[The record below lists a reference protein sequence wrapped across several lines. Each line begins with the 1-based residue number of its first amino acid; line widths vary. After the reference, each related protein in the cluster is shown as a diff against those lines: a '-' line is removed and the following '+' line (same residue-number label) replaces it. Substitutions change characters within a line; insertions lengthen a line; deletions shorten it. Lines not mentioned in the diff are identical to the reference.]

1 MGIREKSVK
10 QGLFQVR
17 YRRVVMDTKQ
27 YLQQISRLD
36 RMINNKLAEISQL
49 RELAMSVSA
58 VKNEERVQTTP
69 NFDKIGTA
77 YCKIEE
83 MEEKLDKLI
92 DEFVDKKNLII
103 SQIDKIENETY
114 YEILFA
120 RYIEKK
126 TFEKIADEMTYSW
139 RQVIRLHGRALQEF
153 EKKYGNT
160 YKMS

>member
-1 MGIREKSVK
+1 
-10 QGLFQVR
+10 
-17 YRRVVMDTKQ
+17 MDTKQ

-69 NFDKIGTA
+69 NFDKIGTT

-92 DEFVDKKNLII
+92 DEYVDKKNLII
-103 SQIDKIENETY
+103 SQIDGIENETY

-126 TFEKIADEMTYSW
+126 TFEKIADEMTYSF
-139 RQVIRLHGRALQEF
+139 RNVTRLHGRALQEF
-153 EKKYGNT
+153 EKKYGNL
-160 YKMS
+160 YKLS

>member
-1 MGIREKSVK
+1 
-10 QGLFQVR
+10 
-17 YRRVVMDTKQ
+17 MDTKQ

-36 RMINNKLAEISQL
+36 RMINNKLSEISQL

-77 YCKIEE
+77 YCKIAE

-92 DEFVDKKNLII
+92 DEYVDKKNLII
-103 SQIDKIENETY
+103 SQIDKVENETY

>member
-1 MGIREKSVK
+1 
-10 QGLFQVR
+10 
-17 YRRVVMDTKQ
+17 MDTKQ

-36 RMINNKLAEISQL
+36 RMINNKLAEISQV

-103 SQIDKIENETY
+103 SQIDEIENETY
-114 YEILFA
+114 YEILYA

>member
-1 MGIREKSVK
+1 
-10 QGLFQVR
+10 
-17 YRRVVMDTKQ
+17 MDTKQ

-36 RMINNKLAEISQL
+36 RMINNKLSEISQL

-92 DEFVDKKNLII
+92 DEYVDKKNLII

-126 TFEKIADEMTYSW
+126 TFEKIADEMNYSF
-139 RQVIRLHGRALQEF
+139 RNTTRLHGQALREF
-153 EKKYGNT
+153 ENKFGKT
-160 YKMS
+160 YL

>member
-1 MGIREKSVK
+1 MGIREKNVK
-10 QGLFQVR
+10 QELFQVL
-17 YRRVVMDTKQ
+17 YRRVIMDTKQ

-69 NFDKIGTA
+69 NFDKIGTT

-83 MEEKLDKLI
+83 MEEKLYKLI

>member
-1 MGIREKSVK
+1 
-10 QGLFQVR
+10 
-17 YRRVVMDTKQ
+17 MDTKT

-36 RMINNKLAEISQL
+36 RMINNKLSEISQL

-58 VKNEERVQTTP
+58 VKNEERVQNTP

-92 DEFVDKKNLII
+92 DEYVDKKNLII
-103 SQIDKIENETY
+103 SQIDGIENETY
-114 YEILFA
+114 YAILFE

-126 TFEKIADEMTYSW
+126 TFEKIADEMTYSF
-139 RQVIRLHGRALQEF
+139 RNVTRLHGRALQEF
-153 EKKYGNT
+153 EKKYGNL
-160 YKMS
+160 YKLS

>member
-1 MGIREKSVK
+1 
-10 QGLFQVR
+10 
-17 YRRVVMDTKQ
+17 MDTKQ

-36 RMINNKLAEISQL
+36 RMIQNKLSEISQL

-126 TFEKIADEMTYSW
+126 TFEKIADEMNYSF
-139 RQVIRLHGRALQEF
+139 RNTTRLHGRALREF
-153 EKKYGNT
+153 EMKFGKT
-160 YKMS
+160 YL

>member
-1 MGIREKSVK
+1 
-10 QGLFQVR
+10 
-17 YRRVVMDTKQ
+17 MDTKQ

-69 NFDKIGTA
+69 NFDKMGTA

-92 DEFVDKKNLII
+92 DEFVNKKNLII

-126 TFEKIADEMTYSW
+126 TFEKIADEMNYSF
-139 RQVIRLHGRALQEF
+139 RNTTRLHGRALREF
-153 EKKYGNT
+153 EMKFGKT
-160 YKMS
+160 YL

>member
-1 MGIREKSVK
+1 MT
-10 QGLFQVR
+10 
-17 YRRVVMDTKQ
+17 TKE
-27 YLQQISRLD
+27 YLCQISRLD
-36 RMINNKLAEISQL
+36 RMIQNKLAEISQL

-103 SQIDKIENETY
+103 SQIDEIENETY

>member
-1 MGIREKSVK
+1 
-10 QGLFQVR
+10 
-17 YRRVVMDTKQ
+17 MDTKQ

-36 RMINNKLAEISQL
+36 RMINNKLSEISQL

-69 NFDKIGTA
+69 NFDKIGSA

-92 DEFVDKKNLII
+92 DEFVDKRNLII

>member
-1 MGIREKSVK
+1 MT
-10 QGLFQVR
+10 
-17 YRRVVMDTKQ
+17 TKE
-27 YLQQISRLD
+27 YLCQISRLD
-36 RMINNKLAEISQL
+36 RMINNKLSEISQL
-49 RELAMSVSA
+49 RELAMNVSA

-77 YCKIEE
+77 YCKIEA

-126 TFEKIADEMTYSW
+126 TFEKIADEMNYSF
-139 RQVIRLHGRALQEF
+139 RNTTRLHGLALREF
-153 EKKYGNT
+153 ERKFGEKYL
-160 YKMS
+160 

>member
-1 MGIREKSVK
+1 
-10 QGLFQVR
+10 
-17 YRRVVMDTKQ
+17 MDTKQ

-36 RMINNKLAEISQL
+36 RIINNKLAEISQL

-69 NFDKIGTA
+69 NFDKIGNA

>member
-1 MGIREKSVK
+1 
-10 QGLFQVR
+10 
-17 YRRVVMDTKQ
+17 MDTKQ

-49 RELAMSVSA
+49 KELAYSIKA
-58 VKNEERVQTTP
+58 VTNEERVQTTP

-83 MEEKLDKLI
+83 MEERLDKLI
-92 DEFVDKKNLII
+92 DEYVDKKNLII

-126 TFEKIADEMTYSW
+126 TFEKIADELTYSW

-153 EKKYGNT
+153 ERVYGNM
-160 YKMS
+160 YLNI

>member
-1 MGIREKSVK
+1 
-10 QGLFQVR
+10 
-17 YRRVVMDTKQ
+17 MDTKQ

-126 TFEKIADEMTYSW
+126 TFEKIADEMNYSF
-139 RQVIRLHGRALQEF
+139 RNTTRLHGQALREF
-153 EKKYGNT
+153 ENKFGKT
-160 YKMS
+160 YL

>member
-1 MGIREKSVK
+1 
-10 QGLFQVR
+10 
-17 YRRVVMDTKQ
+17 MDTKT

-36 RMINNKLAEISQL
+36 RMINNKLSEISQL
-49 RELAMSVSA
+49 RELEMSVSA

-92 DEFVDKKNLII
+92 DEYVDKKNLII
-103 SQIDKIENETY
+103 SQIDGIENETY

-126 TFEKIADEMTYSW
+126 TFEKIADEMTYSF
-139 RQVIRLHGRALQEF
+139 RNVTRLNGRALQEF
-153 EKKYGNT
+153 EKKYGNL
-160 YKMS
+160 YKLS

>member
-1 MGIREKSVK
+1 
-10 QGLFQVR
+10 
-17 YRRVVMDTKQ
+17 MDTKT

-36 RMINNKLAEISQL
+36 RMINNKLSEISQL

-92 DEFVDKKNLII
+92 DEYVDKKNLII
-103 SQIDKIENETY
+103 SQIDGIENETY

-126 TFEKIADEMTYSW
+126 TFEKIADEMTYSF
-139 RQVIRLHGRALQEF
+139 RNVTRLHGRALQEF
-153 EKKYGNT
+153 EKKYGNL
-160 YKMS
+160 YKLS

>member
-1 MGIREKSVK
+1 
-10 QGLFQVR
+10 
-17 YRRVVMDTKQ
+17 MDTKQ

-77 YCKIEE
+77 YCKIAE

-92 DEFVDKKNLII
+92 DEYVDKKNLII
-103 SQIDKIENETY
+103 SQIDGIENETY

-126 TFEKIADEMTYSW
+126 TFEKIADEMTYSF
-139 RQVIRLHGRALQEF
+139 RNVTRLHGRALQEF
-153 EKKYGNT
+153 EKKYGNL
-160 YKMS
+160 YKLS

>member
-1 MGIREKSVK
+1 
-10 QGLFQVR
+10 
-17 YRRVVMDTKQ
+17 MDTKQ

-36 RMINNKLAEISQL
+36 RMIQNKLAEISQL

-126 TFEKIADEMTYSW
+126 TFEKIADEMNYSF
-139 RQVIRLHGRALQEF
+139 RNTTRIHGRALREF
-153 EKKYGNT
+153 ENKFGKT
-160 YKMS
+160 YL

>member
-1 MGIREKSVK
+1 
-10 QGLFQVR
+10 
-17 YRRVVMDTKQ
+17 MDTKQ

-36 RMINNKLAEISQL
+36 RMINNKLSEISQL

-58 VKNEERVQTTP
+58 VKNEERVKTTP

-92 DEFVDKKNLII
+92 DEYVDKKNLII
-103 SQIDKIENETY
+103 SQIDGIENETY

-126 TFEKIADEMTYSW
+126 TFEKIADEMTYSF
-139 RQVIRLHGRALQEF
+139 RNVTRLHGRALQEF
-153 EKKYGNT
+153 EKKYGNL
-160 YKMS
+160 YKLS

>member
-1 MGIREKSVK
+1 
-10 QGLFQVR
+10 
-17 YRRVVMDTKQ
+17 MDTKT

-36 RMINNKLAEISQL
+36 RMINNKLSEISQL

-58 VKNEERVQTTP
+58 VKNEERVQNTP

-83 MEEKLDKLI
+83 MEEKLYKLI
-92 DEFVDKKNLII
+92 DEYVDKKNLII
-103 SQIDKIENETY
+103 SQIDGIENETY

-126 TFEKIADEMTYSW
+126 TFEKIADEMTYSF
-139 RQVIRLHGRALQEF
+139 RNITRLHGRALQEF
-153 EKKYGNT
+153 EKKYGNL
-160 YKMS
+160 YKLS